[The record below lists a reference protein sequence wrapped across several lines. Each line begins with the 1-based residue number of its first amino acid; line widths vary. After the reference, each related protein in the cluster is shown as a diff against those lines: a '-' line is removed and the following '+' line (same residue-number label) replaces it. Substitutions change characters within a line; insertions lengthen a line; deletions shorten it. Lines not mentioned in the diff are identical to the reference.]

1 MRPSWTAWSERERPD
16 PACACIIRP
25 AKRHTNPQR
34 IPRRNQRTKQTL
46 PKHDTET
53 DGCISC
59 GLCADE
65 FPELFHLNDEGVAE
79 AVPSTVASDQEEA
92 ARQAANDCPVGVIV
106 ISE

>member
-1 MRPSWTAWSERERPD
+1 MHVTV
-16 PACACIIRP
+16 
-25 AKRHTNPQR
+25 
-34 IPRRNQRTKQTL
+34 
-46 PKHDTET
+46 T

-79 AVPSTVASDQEEA
+79 AVPSTVAADQEEA

-106 ISE
+106 ISECSQPPHRFVQKKRCGGYFCPF

>member
-1 MRPSWTAWSERERPD
+1 MHVTV
-16 PACACIIRP
+16 
-25 AKRHTNPQR
+25 
-34 IPRRNQRTKQTL
+34 
-46 PKHDTET
+46 T
-53 DGCISC
+53 DGWISC

-106 ISE
+106 SSE

>member
-1 MRPSWTAWSERERPD
+1 MHVTV
-16 PACACIIRP
+16 
-25 AKRHTNPQR
+25 
-34 IPRRNQRTKQTL
+34 
-46 PKHDTET
+46 T

-65 FPELFHLNDEGVAE
+65 FPELFHLNDQGVSE

>member
-1 MRPSWTAWSERERPD
+1 M
-16 PACACIIRP
+16 
-25 AKRHTNPQR
+25 Q
-34 IPRRNQRTKQTL
+34 
-46 PKHDTET
+46 
-53 DGCISC
+53 
-59 GLCADE
+59 DE

>member
-1 MRPSWTAWSERERPD
+1 MHVTV
-16 PACACIIRP
+16 
-25 AKRHTNPQR
+25 
-34 IPRRNQRTKQTL
+34 
-46 PKHDTET
+46 T

-92 ARQAANDCPVGVIV
+92 ARQAADKAAAQDIAFLVGVIV

>member
-1 MRPSWTAWSERERPD
+1 MHVTV
-16 PACACIIRP
+16 
-25 AKRHTNPQR
+25 
-34 IPRRNQRTKQTL
+34 
-46 PKHDTET
+46 T

-79 AVPSTVASDQEEA
+79 AVPSDQEEA

>member
-1 MRPSWTAWSERERPD
+1 MHVTV
-16 PACACIIRP
+16 
-25 AKRHTNPQR
+25 
-34 IPRRNQRTKQTL
+34 
-46 PKHDTET
+46 T

-92 ARQAANDCPVGVIV
+92 ARQKNGAGAIFVRSDLTKTIKSYNIKTERRKTC
-106 ISE
+106 

>member
-1 MRPSWTAWSERERPD
+1 MHVTV
-16 PACACIIRP
+16 
-25 AKRHTNPQR
+25 
-34 IPRRNQRTKQTL
+34 
-46 PKHDTET
+46 T

-92 ARQAANDCPVGVIV
+92 ANDCPVGVIV

>member
-1 MRPSWTAWSERERPD
+1 MHVTV
-16 PACACIIRP
+16 
-25 AKRHTNPQR
+25 
-34 IPRRNQRTKQTL
+34 
-46 PKHDTET
+46 T

-106 ISE
+106 ISERSQPPHRFVQKKRCGGYFLSVLT

>member
-1 MRPSWTAWSERERPD
+1 MHVTVPD
-16 PACACIIRP
+16 GS
-25 AKRHTNPQR
+25 
-34 IPRRNQRTKQTL
+34 L
-46 PKHDTET
+46 
-53 DGCISC
+53 SC

-65 FPELFHLNDEGVAE
+65 VPELFPLNDEGVAA

>member
-1 MRPSWTAWSERERPD
+1 MHMTV
-16 PACACIIRP
+16 
-25 AKRHTNPQR
+25 
-34 IPRRNQRTKQTL
+34 
-46 PKHDTET
+46 T

-106 ISE
+106 PTDREEYKCIVQHGNIFVHCFPCDAFLLSGMNVSLVGEHSSDAVRLSRC